1 MTVLGWIFMLVSWTL
16 ILSLSAFCFIRIFKK
31 KKID

>member
-1 MTVLGWIFMLVSWTL
+1 MTFLGWIFMLVSWGL
-16 ILSLSAFCFIRIFKK
+16 ILSLAAFCFMRIFEK